1 MQFDEMMNFFFVV
14 TIKDG
19 GKKQNI
25 LSRKA
30 ANVKDF
36 LFVNGGRMFDKS
48 KWIWYALAS
57 ADDTYGEF
65 RAHFYCRG
73 DGEKTFCRI
82 SCDGDYQL
90 YINGMFV
97 ASDQYGDYEHYKIYD
112 DIDISRYVT
121 AGKNLFAVRV
131 WHPGMATQRYIPAQA
146 GVIFEV
152 TMSGQTALVSAKNV
166 MARQSPAF
174 ANGYCKVITPQL
186 GLSFLYDAEKEDGW
200 ISGDAA
206 GFVPATE
213 VDKKCSFSARP
224 VAKLVYGATVFA
236 KEVKTYSDKN
246 YVADLG
252 EERVGMPRLRLFS
265 SCRQKI
271 TVSYGE
277 YLQDGHVRRKVGAW
291 RDFSFEYIAKRG
303 ENDFFCPFL
312 KMGCRYMEITGESA
326 FNLEKAGCV
335 PHYYD
340 VDKTPF
346 TLSGALDAAIDDI
359 CVRTL
364 RLCMS
369 NHYVDCPWREQ
380 DLYVLDARNQMLC
393 GYYVFSN
400 GNREYARANLL
411 LMSKDRRDDG
421 LLSIC
426 FPCGVNLTIPSFT
439 LYYFLAVREYI
450 DFTGD
455 KSLAEDV
462 YEKLCDILNAVLSN
476 MLDGLVVRWS
486 GKQYWNFY
494 EWTNVM
500 SGNLRQIDEPLPD
513 VMINALTV
521 MALDNFEKICAYAKK
536 PYKYADLRHNLAN
549 NILKAYYDCD
559 KKRFFFS
566 EDNRVYTELANALCV
581 LCDIAPPQDAKD
593 ICRALADGEMD
604 ACTLS
609 MRVFKYDALL
619 KTDCGQYARTVLD
632 EIRRD
637 YSKMLDAGSTTVW
650 ETMEGAAAFSEAG
663 SLCHGWSAMPAYYF
677 RRLKDYLPQ

>member
-1 MQFDEMMNFFFVV
+1 
-14 TIKDG
+14 
-19 GKKQNI
+19 
-25 LSRKA
+25 
-30 ANVKDF
+30 
-36 LFVNGGRMFDKS
+36 
-48 KWIWYALAS
+48 
-57 ADDTYGEF
+57 
-65 RAHFYCRG
+65 
-73 DGEKTFCRI
+73 
-82 SCDGDYQL
+82 
-90 YINGMFV
+90 
-97 ASDQYGDYEHYKIYD
+97 
-112 DIDISRYVT
+112 
-121 AGKNLFAVRV
+121 
-131 WHPGMATQRYIPAQA
+131 
-146 GVIFEV
+146 
-152 TMSGQTALVSAKNV
+152 
-166 MARQSPAF
+166 
-174 ANGYCKVITPQL
+174 
-186 GLSFLYDAEKEDGW
+186 
-200 ISGDAA
+200 
-206 GFVPATE
+206 
-213 VDKKCSFSARP
+213 
-224 VAKLVYGATVFA
+224 
-236 KEVKTYSDKN
+236 
-246 YVADLG
+246 
-252 EERVGMPRLRLFS
+252 
-265 SCRQKI
+265 
-271 TVSYGE
+271 
-277 YLQDGHVRRKVGAW
+277 
-291 RDFSFEYIAKRG
+291 
-303 ENDFFCPFL
+303 
-312 KMGCRYMEITGESA
+312 
-326 FNLEKAGCV
+326 
-335 PHYYD
+335 
-340 VDKTPF
+340 
-346 TLSGALDAAIDDI
+346 
-359 CVRTL
+359 
-364 RLCMS
+364 
-369 NHYVDCPWREQ
+369 
-380 DLYVLDARNQMLC
+380 
-393 GYYVFSN
+393 
-400 GNREYARANLL
+400 
-411 LMSKDRRDDG
+411 MSKDRRGDG

-462 YEKLCDILNAVLSN
+462 YEKLCNILNAVFSN

-521 MALDNFEKICAYAKK
+521 MALDNFEKICAYVKK
-536 PYKYADLRHNLAN
+536 PYKYADLRHNLSN
-549 NILKAYYDCD
+549 NILKTYYDRD